1 MGWTWP
7 NMAEPRTI
15 VTRRAVARRLLRGAV
30 GIVYNSTLYGF
41 VIWCIGCVIPT
52 PLDRAPAPTNYRPT
66 FVTAQVNPPFG
77 PLTERLSSAGTT
89 IALAATDPNA
99 TDTLTVELFQP
110 DLATPGSFHSIG
122 WNATL
127 MIPSPPDSEDPNL
140 RIGTIES
147 AKLCLNARDGDKFD
161 VYAFVADRDFNK
173 PPANVTQ
180 AAGGLTDSNH
190 WEVSCSAM

>member
-1 MGWTWP
+1 LP
-7 NMAEPRTI
+7 NPQGI
-15 VTRRAVARRLLRGAV
+15 ITRRGVARRLLQRAA
-30 GIVYNSTLYGF
+30 GIVYNSALYGF

-52 PLDRAPAPTNYRPT
+52 PLDRAPADTNFRPT
-66 FVTAQVNPPFG
+66 FVTSQVNPPFG

-89 IALAATDPNA
+89 IGLAATDPNVG
-99 TDTLTVELFQP
+99 DTLKVELFQP
-110 DLATPGSFHSIG
+110 DLTMPGTFHSIG

-127 MIPSPPDSEDPNL
+127 MLPTPPDSEDPNL
-140 RIGTIES
+140 RIGTIET

-173 PPANVTQ
+173 PPLNVTQ